1 MVVDYILDRKYFESQ
16 GDDEWYDD
24 YEFYRYALNF
34 RVADGITS
42 AMDGGTEENVKREL
56 CRYID
61 DQGYNPDIKD
71 YINSVTWLI
80 SEG

>member
-34 RVADGITS
+34 HVADGITR
-42 AMDGGTEENVKREL
+42 AMDNGTEEDVKREL

-61 DQGYNPDIKD
+61 DQEYNPDIKD